1 MIDPKCCRCRRELE
15 QKGGVLLMPPHRSVQ
30 RGALEADLVDKLH
43 LCSECVADVVKF
55 LESPRPLPSDTGPF
69 APPDAPCSFC
79 GKKVGDPVSDVRP
92 DLVRYIIQGPRV
104 TICDECASLCG
115 EILSEKGF
123 APARPPCTL
132 DNCGHMRQLDAIVDL
147 LGMHRGG
154 ISVLDELRKRAEAE
168 WSDTPDEW
176 TAAIEAAHPAHGSE
190 SHDEYGTAMQMVGH
204 RHGKG
209 ELVALVN
216 WLLVRIKQGK
226 EPVL

>member
-1 MIDPKCCRCRRELE
+1 MIDPKCCRCHKELE
-15 QKGGVLLMPPHRSVQ
+15 KKGGVLLMPPSGIAQV
-30 RGALEADLVDKLH
+30 GTLEGDLVDKLH
-43 LCSECVADVVKF
+43 LCVECANDVVMF
-55 LESPRPLPSDTGPF
+55 LELTATPLG
-69 APPDAPCSFC
+69 
-79 GKKVGDPVSDVRP
+79 V
-92 DLVRYIIQGPRV
+92 I
-104 TICDECASLCG
+104 E
-115 EILSEKGF
+115 
-123 APARPPCTL
+123 RPPCTL
-132 DNCGHMRQLDAIVDL
+132 ENCGHMRQLDAIVDL